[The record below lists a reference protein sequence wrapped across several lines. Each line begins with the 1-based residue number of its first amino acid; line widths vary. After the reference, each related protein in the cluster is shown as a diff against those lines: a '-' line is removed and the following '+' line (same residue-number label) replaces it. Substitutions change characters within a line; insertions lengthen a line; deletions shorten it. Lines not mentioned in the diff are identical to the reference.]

1 MGKIAAD
8 RAVDTLQLLNV
19 ALQDHKKKFKD
30 SPLNQID
37 GIFISEERDTPGK
50 LLVRSLEGPIA
61 TFSLQEMP
69 GCCGVLVS
77 YWSEIIPDYRKKGI
91 GTELLTIRMATARA
105 MKYGLLFATVDQ
117 SNKVETKLLLD
128 AGWNKLREFRNPRT
142 NNIIEVYSV
151 NL

>member
-30 SPLNQID
+30 DVLNEIE
-37 GIFISEERDTPGK
+37 GIFISEERETQGK
-50 LLVRSLEGPIA
+50 FLVRSLEGPIA
-61 TFSLQEMP
+61 TFSLQELP

-77 YWSEIIPDYRKKGI
+77 YWSEVVSQWQKKGV
-91 GTELLTIRMATARA
+91 GTSLLTIRMATARA
-105 MKYGLLFATVDQ
+105 MKYGLLLATVDQ
-117 SNKVETKLLLD
+117 SNKVECKLLLD
-128 AGWNKLREFRNPRT
+128 QGWNKLREFRNPRT
-142 NNIIEVYSV
+142 GNIIEVYST